1 LGATSYSLWRI
12 LRNLTWD
19 TGETILLGWR
29 STLWITRVIRQ
40 RTEII
45 NQTYI
50 CSIKS
55 LAVVSI
61 VGAFTGMALSLQTG
75 SSLAIFGQEQ
85 LVGGVVAVALAREM
99 GPNMTAFILAGLVGS
114 AMAAE
119 IGTMKVSDEIDALEV
134 MSIDPVRYLVMPRL
148 LALSFA
154 APLLTVYN
162 DFLGYIC
169 GGLVADTQL
178 GVDWDTYTHWAK
190 KMIYNGDVLSGL
202 FKAWIF
208 GITIAMIS
216 CAEGLRT
223 SGGAR
228 GVGRATRSAVVQCT
242 LAIIVFNYFLT
253 SFFTRWVY

>member
-1 LGATSYSLWRI
+1 MGATSYALWRI
-12 LRNLTWD
+12 LQNLIWD
-19 TGETILLGWR
+19 TGETLLLGWR
-29 STLWITRVIRQ
+29 STLWIRRVLRQ
-40 RTEII
+40 RAEIMS
-45 NQTYI
+45 QAYI
-50 CSIKS
+50 CSIKA
-55 LAVVSI
+55 LAVVSV

-75 SSLAIFGQEQ
+75 SSLALFNQER

-148 LALSFA
+148 VALAFA
-154 APLLTVYN
+154 APLLTIYN
-162 DFLGYIC
+162 DFLGYVC
-169 GGLVADTQL
+169 GGLVAETQL
-178 GVDWDTYTHWAK
+178 GVDWDTYTQWAK
-190 KMIYNGDVLSGL
+190 KMVTNGDVISGL
-202 FKAWIF
+202 FKAWLF
-208 GITIAMIS
+208 GVTIAMIS
-216 CAEGLRT
+216 CAEGLRA